1 MESFGRILKSV
12 REEKQIDIEQIAGET
27 SISKEYLIA
36 LEEENLEVIPGS
48 TYTVGFLRNYSD
60 YLGCDTKYLLD
71 LYVNYI
77 YINPHIILSRDKKLR
92 LRD

>member
-71 LYVNYI
+71 LYEWNEKDLI
-77 YINPHIILSRDKKLR
+77 KKFILEHCYFEK
-92 LRD
+92 